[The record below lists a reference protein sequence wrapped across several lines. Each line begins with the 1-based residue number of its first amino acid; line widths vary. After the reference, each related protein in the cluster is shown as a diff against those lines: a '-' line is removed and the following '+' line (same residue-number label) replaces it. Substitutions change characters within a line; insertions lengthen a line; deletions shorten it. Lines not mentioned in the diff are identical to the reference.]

1 MISYNK
7 AINLIDKSSFKKS
20 VEKISIKD
28 SLNRVSANDIF
39 SSLSLPSEN
48 NSAFDGYAL
57 KAKETKN
64 LNKSLTKKFRILKTI
79 AAGDNPKLINYK
91 NYSTVEIMT
100 GALIPNQF
108 DTIIPIEKVKYFPSK
123 SKSTHIIVDEEL
135 KKFSFVRFKG
145 EDYTTKDMVI
155 RKNQIIKSNHLM
167 ALAALG
173 IDKIFVKKVPKII
186 FFGTGNELV
195 NFNNKKIQNWKIRN
209 SNNLY
214 IASLCK
220 DLKLKIID
228 GGIIKDNEFNKFK
241 KKIKKILKSDIDICI
256 TSGAVSAGKFDFIPS
271 LIKKLNF
278 KKIFKGVAIKPGRPL
293 MLSNSGKKIFFGL
306 PGNPISL
313 AVGFRFFVYP
323 MIRNILGMN
332 KEKKFKA
339 KLLNEYKKQKNFNHF
354 LRCHFFINEK
364 GVCQLKILDGQQSNK
379 LKSFV
384 ESNCWGIFPAGKD
397 NFKPGDFIDWLP
409 LIPSR

>member
-39 SSLSLPSEN
+39 SSLSLPSAN

-145 EDYTTKDMVI
+145 EDYAIKDMVI
-155 RKNQIIKSNHLM
+155 RKNQIIKSNHMM

-173 IDKIFVKKVPKII
+173 IDKIFVKKIPKII

-195 NFNNKKIQNWKIRN
+195 KFNNKKIPNWKIRN

-214 IASLCK
+214 IASFCK

-271 LIKKLNF
+271 LIKTLSF

-293 MLSNSGKKIFFGL
+293 MLSNS
-306 PGNPISL
+306 
-313 AVGFRFFVYP
+313 R
-323 MIRNILGMN
+323 
-332 KEKKFKA
+332 
-339 KLLNEYKKQKNFNHF
+339 
-354 LRCHFFINEK
+354 
-364 GVCQLKILDGQQSNK
+364 
-379 LKSFV
+379 
-384 ESNCWGIFPAGKD
+384 
-397 NFKPGDFIDWLP
+397 
-409 LIPSR
+409 